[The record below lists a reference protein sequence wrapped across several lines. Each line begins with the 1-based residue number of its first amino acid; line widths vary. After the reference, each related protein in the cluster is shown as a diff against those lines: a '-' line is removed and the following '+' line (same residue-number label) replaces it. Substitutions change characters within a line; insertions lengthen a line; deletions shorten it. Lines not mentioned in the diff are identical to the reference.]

1 MRLDPA
7 VRWRLRFQHLLFL
20 LLFGLVL
27 GLLAWLSTR
36 YSIQADW
43 TANGRNTLSEPSQV
57 LLARLSEPVRVTAF
71 ARDNPTLRDAIR
83 RLIERYRQHK
93 PDLTLTFVNP
103 DLSPDRVRELG
114 VTLDGELYVEYRG
127 RGEKVQQLSEQAL
140 TLTLQRLSR
149 QQDRPVL
156 FLAGHGE
163 RNPSGIANFDVGT
176 FGRELEKIGIRLH
189 SVDLSKERA
198 IPSANAAL
206 VIAGPQ
212 QALPPDQVQLMLDD
226 VARGGNLL
234 WLLEPDDPSGLQALA
249 AALGIDVLPGTVVD
263 PDTARLGIKNPAFIP
278 VVDYGPHPIT
288 ESLRTPTLLP
298 QAVALEVRAS
308 ADWRSAVLL
317 ESQSGS
323 WTETGPLDGP
333 IQFDPNTAERSG
345 PLTVGVA
352 LFRPRPATTTGTAD
366 PLVSP
371 QQRIVVIG
379 DGDFLSNTYL
389 GNGANLE
396 LGLNIMN
403 WLTLDD
409 APILVRPKT
418 VPDPSLDLSDGTLA
432 LIAAIFLVAL
442 PAGFLACGWL
452 VWFYRRRR

>member
-1 MRLDPA
+1 
-7 VRWRLRFQHLLFL
+7 
-20 LLFGLVL
+20 
-27 GLLAWLSTR
+27 
-36 YSIQADW
+36 
-43 TANGRNTLSEPSQV
+43 
-57 LLARLSEPVRVTAF
+57 
-71 ARDNPTLRDAIR
+71 
-83 RLIERYRQHK
+83 
-93 PDLTLTFVNP
+93 
-103 DLSPDRVRELG
+103 
-114 VTLDGELYVEYRG
+114 
-127 RGEKVQQLSEQAL
+127 
-140 TLTLQRLSR
+140 TLQRLSR

-198 IPSANAAL
+198 IPSANATL

-298 QAVALEVRAS
+298 QAVALEIRAS
-308 ADWRSAVLL
+308 AGWRSAVLL

-323 WTETGPLDGP
+323 WTETGPLDGS

-352 LFRPRPATTTGTAD
+352 LFRPRPATTTGTDD